1 MTIQL
6 TQTDFKYCPFCGSE
20 SEHVIQTDANSDKYC
35 PVCKRF
41 TVSGKKWASH
51 SVKDMPDTVFVRPI
65 KCDKCELPM
74 VASYDRNGK
83 RYCHDCRPIDP
94 NMKITIWQRYDEK
107 LCKFVHNHIED
118 GVNLNPRPTP
128 KSEAQQVWRSW
139 RWRKYHGRLINQ
151 IVHTHFKL

>member
-1 MTIQL
+1 MA
-6 TQTDFKYCPFCGSE
+6 YP
-20 SEHVIQTDANSDKYC
+20 DA
-35 PVCKRF
+35 VCI
-41 TVSGKKWASH
+41 GMW
-51 SVKDMPDTVFVRPI
+51 
-65 KCDKCELPM
+65 
-74 VASYDRNGK
+74 
-83 RYCHDCRPIDP
+83 PIDLDDP
-94 NMKITIWQRYDEK
+94 KGLDMKITIWQRYDEK